1 MINYLPAKIGFGN
14 ASTPYVLP
22 KLPKASDIA
31 LTY

>member
-22 KLPKASDIA
+22 EIPEAGE
-31 LTY
+31 TP